1 MRRVFQRTRRRALRR
16 GAGGGADAGGGRT
29 ASRFAPRRRCS
40 GFAVAG
46 SGFGGGSSF
55 TAPLFLPTFFLRGAF
70 GGASE
75 PPPRSVFFCRAGTN
89 AEVCDPT
96 VMKSMRFPCASWDAF
111 LPVHRKW
118 KSQSSGN
125 PV

>member
-1 MRRVFQRTRRRALRR
+1 MRRVFQRVFQRTRRRALRR
-16 GAGGGADAGGGRT
+16 APWGADAGGGRT

-40 GFAVAG
+40 GFAVVG

-55 TAPLFLPTFFLRGAF
+55 TAPLFLATFFLRGAF

-89 AEVCDPT
+89 AEVRDPT
-96 VMKSMRFPCASWDAF
+96 VMK
-111 LPVHRKW
+111 
-118 KSQSSGN
+118 
-125 PV
+125 